1 MKRLTPFKL
10 AAFAAI
16 TLVPN
21 LHADVLISEPFSGGA
36 WADGSNVSNLDSSL
50 NPSRVAYSANWFA
63 YGLNG
68 AGTVLTD
75 YTSTAGQS
83 LDTPNLST
91 TAGQGGGSG
100 YFVTG
105 NSNTSSRTF
114 SFTAT
119 PIDRSAWSLGAIT
132 FYTKPN
138 TNVATTQ
145 LAVEIG
151 GSWYITTTAYTS
163 VGGNATWTLQT
174 INFDTSAG
182 AWTNLLFDPGTNTL
196 AAGSVLATP
205 LPSGN
210 IDAIGFYNV
219 QNGGKVRIDTFIVN
233 AAAIPEPSTLALA
246 GMALLGG
253 LLAIMRR
260 RGSLRAS

>member
-10 AAFAAI
+10 AAFAAL
-16 TLVPN
+16 TLVST

-36 WADGSNVSNLDSSL
+36 WADGSNVSNLNSSL
-50 NPSRVAYSANWFA
+50 NPSRVPYSADWFA
-63 YGLNG
+63 YGLNV

-75 YTSTAGQS
+75 YTSAGGPS

-91 TAGQGGGSG
+91 TAGQGGGNG
-100 YFVTG
+100 YLVTG

-119 PIDRSAWSLGAIT
+119 AIDRSLWSLGAIT

-138 TNVATTQ
+138 TALATTQ

-163 VGGNATWTLQT
+163 PGGNTTWTLQT
-174 INFDTSAG
+174 INFDPSAG

-210 IDAIGFYNV
+210 INAIGFYNV
-219 QNGGKVRIDTFIVN
+219 QNGGKVRIDTFTVN
-233 AAAIPEPSTLALA
+233 AAAIPEPSALALTGVA
-246 GMALLGG
+246 VIAL
-253 LLAIMRR
+253 AVAARR
-260 RGSLRAS
+260 RRHT